1 MGVDPETFVALHHK
15 LDSLK
20 KKHMELESK
29 IESLLQ
35 ETGHDNLAVHRLK
48 REKLALKD
56 QMAKIEAMMVPDI
69 IA

>member
-15 LDSLK
+15 LEALK
-20 KKHMELESK
+20 KKHVELETK
-29 IESLLQ
+29 IQQLSADPARDDL
-35 ETGHDNLAVHRLK
+35 VIHRLK
-48 REKLALKD
+48 REKLSLKD

>member
-15 LDSLK
+15 LEALK
-20 KKHMELESK
+20 KKHAELE
-29 IESLLQ
+29 
-35 ETGHDNLAVHRLK
+35 DNIQSSFQDPGRDDLAIHRLK

-56 QMAKIEAMMVPDI
+56 QMAKVEAMMVPDI